1 MVRCGPYISVEQ
13 RRSHGRCAV
22 HYAQHEEQPSARA
35 FAVKVYAIDRYDR
48 DVDVPPIAQVV
59 RLQQELARFAP
70 DCWAPVLE
78 IDEDNPEGLAFASY
92 WYERR
97 LTDFLSRPVQIRFDE
112 IRRVVERILRAL
124 VVLHT
129 ASPPRPHG
137 ALHPDNVFIDGDDL
151 LSSNILLTDPAEEQR
166 LNTAVGPRADLTALG
181 RMVFELVTHEEPPD
195 NVLLAFTR
203 HGQAFQ
209 QVKGDPQL
217 MDRVKQLM
225 GHPGTPPLANAG
237 DALKAWGF
245 TGESAEDKKRRDREA
260 AERTAFEAAQAK
272 AREQAA
278 RDELERRTREEAE
291 RKAREEQQ
299 RRRAEERAA
308 QQAAEEK
315 RREREEAERKAA
327 AAREAREVEE
337 RARAAREAAEQQA
350 ALELAQ
356 REAEAQRAQAAAQR
370 DAEAAAQRA
379 RDEAEVRRVSE
390 AALEEARAREQ
401 SERARAES
409 QKRIDGEWEAL
420 RTSVLA
426 LTPNSH
432 PLAGWLQRNAAQE
445 FTTARGRGGEPT
457 DSIRDELVANA
468 RSRAEA
474 AIHAARVLIS
484 ARATLDKGLATPA
497 LEEDAHAME
506 VAWANLGVLQPNDL
520 APETRAAYESLTNAV
535 ERVRAAARASAG
547 DCVKVLKRPE
557 DRSIPP
563 ACAHAALGRLA
574 SSTNSHRASAWNT
587 LPAKERKACVLAWS
601 RRVPEAARAPWLE
614 AVRALLPP
622 DQTPEK
628 QAEVLAP
635 APPPPL
641 PRSRIKGVVIVSA
654 AVLLLC
660 VGGFVAWKLTTKEP
674 QEQPI
679 SLADVWTNE
688 VWTDATSKEPD
699 FERALLGMPPV
710 EAAKHDTAKDILKE
724 TARVLTDFH
733 QYKEQVHLPTLDQ
746 FVKHVRTRVDLGKR
760 WTNELGINL
769 PNEVCGDWNYDVGI
783 LESMEQL
790 KNAQEARSLDETG
803 IHSLQNTVASTN
815 FPPIARLA
823 ALKRLATARKSGAS
837 IALPG
842 SFQQPSAPEGVKWNA
857 EFTDAVTDAK
867 RALEIERVMLATK
880 YDVNGMEFRD
890 WPPVDAAGLQA
901 FKAAIQEQCETW
913 DAPPYPE
920 ATVENAR
927 GGGLDGL
934 IEWARVAWPIMRRD
948 STPSAS
954 DAAKV
959 AAFEPSTKFGIA
971 PGDAEALRRIAERV
985 IPPDWKPPSAQQ
997 LASLHAPNLATIVG
1011 NENENALVRLE
1022 AMESL
1027 AEQVGKEP
1035 AIAANLTALQASNPP
1050 PLPEL
1055 PWKNDFADRWTTAW
1069 NAVNTAKRKAEEPKT
1084 TLTERLRDTYP
1095 RAQSVVPSLVANYPA
1110 VTFQDADA
1118 ALEQFRS
1125 GAISISPQ
1133 PAETFDWK
1141 PTLEFAL
1148 QAWAWWKAVNTP
1160 GADLVSLKGK
1170 LPIPDAS
1177 IEPPPHVNDL
1187 LQAAG
1192 VPGFNKLTFVRNMIP
1207 TDAESAAKVPGA
1219 LKVST
1224 DAMTPTV
1231 RDNLLDTAWKAL
1243 ALEEQPRVSANI
1255 LEPTTTFL
1263 DGCRYIDAWK
1273 SDMAFKSK
1281 IKGWEGKVATKID
1294 EVWKSAAASGNVQAI
1309 EDVKD
1314 ALDANWQELS
1324 HKAFSH
1330 YELVA
1335 RVTHAADVTALQS
1348 LPLTGA
1354 AKEAVTPKL
1363 VRSITPNVK
1372 DASGVN
1378 FHPDDPNIVVVEWNR
1393 SRTPRK
1399 MHFKKVN
1406 WPAGSEPDDL
1416 DHYLAVCEAPMW
1428 MITDLTAAECGLLK
1442 DSPKGKGEEKVM
1454 EDVAALPGR
1463 TGVGQALGWSFVNK
1477 DDPAQGLNVRRSWFP
1492 DVFVLR
1498 QYTPSSESP
1507 LQYITPGL
1515 ATTIAKAW
1523 GLEIPQATTW
1533 RQLWN
1538 TQVTPRIGNGRG
1550 QELENL
1556 LELEDVD
1563 KKNPTKEEQVRL
1575 DFKKNIIKSI
1585 EFSTGRYAE
1594 VKSQTPKY
1602 SDDWPIFASTNATAT
1617 DFNFLLG
1624 NVAEFV
1630 RYEDDKFFALGG
1642 SAFVSFDVNSKD
1654 PIIFPNDDTK
1664 TIDAKMTLDVTKV
1677 YCDIGFR
1684 PEITAPR
1691 AQATTDDLA
1700 TMKSKVLN
1708 ALGDAPSFAPKD

>member
-260 AERTAFEAAQAK
+260 AERAALETAQAK
-272 AREQAA
+272 ARERAA
-278 RDELERRTREEAE
+278 REELERRTKEEAE

-315 RREREEAERKAA
+315 RREREEADRKAA

-401 SERARAES
+401 AERARAEF
-409 QKRIDGEWEAL
+409 QKRTDGEWEAL

-468 RSRAEA
+468 RSRAEV
-474 AIHAARVLIS
+474 AIRAARVLMS
-484 ARATLDKGLATPA
+484 AQATLDKGLATPA

-574 SSTNSHRASAWNT
+574 SSTNSHGASAWNT

-614 AVRALLPP
+614 AVRAFLPP
-622 DQTPEK
+622 DEKPEK

-641 PRSRIKGVVIVSA
+641 PRSRIKGVVIASA

-660 VGGFVAWKLTTKEP
+660 VGGFVAWKLTTNQP

-679 SLADVWTNE
+679 SLADVWTKE

-699 FERALLGMPPV
+699 FERALLGIPPV
-710 EAAKHDTAKDILKE
+710 EAAKHDTAKAILDE
-724 TARVLTDFH
+724 TASLLKAFH
-733 QYKEQVHLPTLDQ
+733 QYKVQDQLPTLNQ
-746 FVKHVRTRVDLGKR
+746 FVDHVRTRAELGKR
-760 WTNELGINL
+760 WTDELGIKL
-769 PNEVCGDWNYDVGI
+769 PNEVCRDWNCDDGT
-783 LESMEQL
+783 LASMDQL
-790 KNAQEARSLDETG
+790 KSSLGAGSLDETG
-803 IHSLQNTVASTN
+803 IRSLQNTVESTN

-823 ALKRLATARKSGAS
+823 ALQRLAAAPKPDASTTLAENYQTLTAPDGVNWKEA
-837 IALPG
+837 
-842 SFQQPSAPEGVKWNA
+842 FSAAVRSA
-857 EFTDAVTDAK
+857 EEAFK
-867 RALEIERVMLATK
+867 PNRVMLATK
-880 YDVNGMEFRD
+880 YDMNGMEFMD
-890 WPPVDAAGLQA
+890 WPPEDAAGLQA
-901 FKAAIQEQCETW
+901 FKAAIKEQCETW
-913 DAPPYPE
+913 DASPYPE

-934 IEWARVAWPIMRRD
+934 INWARVAWPIMRRD

-959 AAFEPSTKFGIA
+959 AAFEPLADPATRNPASSDDATALKDIA
-971 PGDAEALRRIAERV
+971 SNIVLLGWQPPIQQSIDRLGQGDYTRIA
-985 IPPDWKPPSAQQ
+985 DD
-997 LASLHAPNLATIVG
+997 L
-1011 NENENALVRLE
+1011 NENALVRLE

-1027 AEQVGKEP
+1027 AEQVGKVP
-1035 AIAANLTALQASNPP
+1035 AIAANLTALQASDLP
-1050 PLPEL
+1050 PLPDL
-1055 PWKNDFADRWTTAW
+1055 PWKNDFADRWTKAW

-1084 TLTERLRDTYP
+1084 TLAERLRDTYP
-1095 RAQSVVPSLVANYPA
+1095 RAQSVVSSLEANYPA

-1118 ALEQFRS
+1118 ALEQFCS
-1125 GAISISPQ
+1125 AANSISPQ
-1133 PAETFDWK
+1133 PAETINWK
-1141 PTLEFAL
+1141 PTLDFAL
-1148 QAWAWWKAVNTP
+1148 EAWAWWRTANTP
-1160 GADLVSLKGK
+1160 GSDLVSLKGK
-1170 LPIPDAS
+1170 LPSDPKS
-1177 IEPPPHVNDL
+1177 KLPPHVNDL
-1187 LQAAG
+1187 LQATG
-1192 VPGFNKLTFVRNMIP
+1192 VPGFNELTFVRDMIP
-1207 TDAESAAKVPGA
+1207 TDAESAAKIPAGVMENARVKGDAATTLRVNLYNAAWRSLGDPALLKSDLKNFAPTLQFLDACRNANLADEDQIKTKEDAVAMSLREYCEIAIDRRDARAVETALAGLSPRWKKGSVDAMKHYGRVKEVINAGTADA
-1219 LKVST
+1219 LKEALKDLPRDHKAVI
-1224 DAMTPTV
+1224 AIAPQPAKPNPPTV
-1231 RDNLLDTAWKAL
+1231 KD
-1243 ALEEQPRVSANI
+1243 
-1255 LEPTTTFL
+1255 
-1263 DGCRYIDAWK
+1263 
-1273 SDMAFKSK
+1273 
-1281 IKGWEGKVATKID
+1281 
-1294 EVWKSAAASGNVQAI
+1294 
-1309 EDVKD
+1309 KD
-1314 ALDANWQELS
+1314 ARVDPLPGHEDIFVVTWQ
-1324 HKAFSH
+1324 K
-1330 YELVA
+1330 
-1335 RVTHAADVTALQS
+1335 T
-1348 LPLTGA
+1348 
-1354 AKEAVTPKL
+1354 
-1363 VRSITPNVK
+1363 
-1372 DASGVN
+1372 
-1378 FHPDDPNIVVVEWNR
+1378 NR
-1393 SRTPRK
+1393 T
-1399 MHFKKVN
+1399 MNFKKVA
-1406 WPAGSEPDDL
+1406 WPAGSEPSDNL

-1428 MITDLTAAECGLLK
+1428 MITYLTAAECGLLEN
-1442 DSPKGKGEEKVM
+1442 SPAGDGEKNVVR
-1454 EDVAALPGR
+1454 DLLSFPTR
-1463 TGVGQALGWSFVNK
+1463 TTEYSALGWGYVAGDK
-1477 DDPAQGLNVRRSWFP
+1477 GELTRRDSWFP
-1492 DVFVLR
+1492 DTYKLLQNKPTFK
-1498 QYTPSSESP
+1498 SP
-1507 LQYITPGL
+1507 LQHITPDL
-1515 ATTIAKAW
+1515 AERIAKVW
-1523 GLEIPQATTW
+1523 GLEIPSKATWKQA
-1533 RQLWN
+1533 WN
-1538 TQVTPRIGNGRG
+1538 TQNAPRTGNGRG
-1550 QELENL
+1550 K
-1556 LELEDVD
+1556 ELEDPL
-1563 KKNPTKEEQVRL
+1563 K
-1575 DFKKNIIKSI
+1575 FKVKDSKNITEDERIPLNLKNNLVKSI
-1585 EFSTGRYAE
+1585 EYSTGRDAE
-1594 VKSQTPKY
+1594 VMPQTSEY
-1602 SDDWPIFASTNATAT
+1602 SDDWLLFADTNESGT
-1617 DFNFLLG
+1617 DYQFLLG

-1630 RYEDDKFFALGG
+1630 HENDGRFLALGG
-1642 SAFVSFDVNSKD
+1642 SAFVRFDASSNE
-1654 PIIFPNDDTK
+1654 PIVFPD
-1664 TIDAKMTLDVTKV
+1664 DAKKILDLTRV

-1691 AQATTDDLA
+1691 AGATTDYLV